1 MNDDN
6 AISARNL
13 TKIYKLY
20 NSPMDRLKEAL
31 NPIRRKYHHDFHAL
45 QDVNFEVKK
54 GEMVGII
61 GKNGSGKSTLLKLIT
76 GVLTPT
82 SGCVEVNGRISALL
96 ELGAGFNPELTGVE
110 NVYFNGTL
118 MGYSKEEM
126 DNKLDSILSFADIGE
141 FVNQPV
147 KAYSSGMFVRLA
159 FAVAINVKPEILIV
173 DEALSVGDA
182 LFRSKCLTV
191 IDRFRKQGVTVL
203 YVTHEIASIKS
214 LCSRAIYLVKGHVAA
229 LGKAGEIA
237 DRYMKELREEEA
249 AAEFGHSCS
258 DNLNTI
264 DIEEKKDVLIST
276 VDEKFKPTFK
286 IDSNFDKQN
295 ASLRYGS
302 GEARLTGIEILNS
315 KYEAITHCNYND
327 KIKILIYLVC
337 NVACTFSVGYNIRDA
352 ENVNM
357 IGSNLRIEG
366 VDPIKAS
373 PNEKYIFEFETLL
386 PLAAGNYNISILVT
400 EPIILNKTAK
410 FIDVVE
416 NALNITVLERPIAKL
431 WTKVYVE
438 NRLNI
443 TKSL

>member
-1 MNDDN
+1 
-6 AISARNL
+6 
-13 TKIYKLY
+13 
-20 NSPMDRLKEAL
+20 MDRLKEPL
-31 NPIRRKYHHDFHAL
+31 SPIRRKYHRNFHAL
-45 QDVNFEVKK
+45 HEVNLEVKK

-61 GKNGSGKSTLLKLIT
+61 GKNGSGKSTLLKLIA
-76 GVLTPT
+76 GVLTAS

-96 ELGAGFNPELTGVE
+96 ELGAGFNPELTGIE

-126 DNKLDSILSFADIGE
+126 DNRLERILGFADIGQ

-147 KAYSSGMFVRLA
+147 KSYSSGMFVRLA

-203 YVTHEIASIKS
+203 YVTHDIASIKS
-214 LCSRAIYLVKGHVAA
+214 LCSRAIYLVKGNVAA
-229 LGKAGEIA
+229 DGKAGEIA
-237 DRYMKELREEEA
+237 DRYIKDLREEDA
-249 AAEFGHSCS
+249 VEFGYFNS
-258 DNLNTI
+258 I
-264 DIEEKKDVLIST
+264 DTGEGNDVLLNIDS
-276 VDEKFKPTFK
+276 DEVKSAFK
-286 IDSNFDKQN
+286 IDNKFEKQN
-295 ASLRYGS
+295 SSLRYGS
-302 GEARLTGIEILNS
+302 GEARLTGIDVLNS
-315 KYEAITHCNYND
+315 KYNSITHLNYND
-327 KIKILIYLVC
+327 KIKIIIYIVC

-352 ENVNM
+352 ENVNI

-366 VDPIKAS
+366 FDPINAT
-373 PNEKYIFEFETLL
+373 PNEKYKFEFETPL

-416 NALNITVLERPIAKL
+416 NVVNIAVLERPVAKL
-431 WTKVYVE
+431 WSKVYVE
-438 NRLNI
+438 NKLNI
-443 TKSL
+443 TKYS